1 MAGRRNRPAFWKSRN
16 LLLLAGAGSASLL
29 VCVCLAAPWLAPFDP
44 AAIDLSVRLQPPS
57 VEHWLGTDNLG
68 RDMLSRVLWGGRIS
82 ITVTAIV
89 LLVSL
94 VAGMLIGLVCGY
106 SGGMVEELGMRLTDL
121 FYALPG
127 IVLALALIGALG
139 PSIAALVLALALT
152 GWVRYARLAR
162 SLVFTVKTSEFV
174 EAARAIGATDSHIMR
189 KHLLP
194 ASVGPVSVQLSLD
207 AGVTVLAI
215 AGLSFL
221 GLGIQRP
228 APEWGTMLVDARPYM
243 DYAPHLVLPPGV
255 AIFILV
261 FGFNVLSE
269 GLENLLRPGEPHGRL
284 EW

>member
-1 MAGRRNRPAFWKSRN
+1 MAFWKSCN
-16 LLLLAGAGSASLL
+16 LLLLAGADSASLL
-29 VCVCLAAPWLAPFDP
+29 ICACLAAPWLAPFEPD
-44 AAIDLSVRLQPPS
+44 AIDLSIRLQAPS
-57 VEHWLGTDNLG
+57 GENWLGTDNLG
-68 RDMLSRVLWGGRIS
+68 RDVLSRVLWGGRLS
-82 ITVTAIV
+82 ITITAIV

-94 VAGMLIGLVCGY
+94 IAGMIIGLICGY
-106 SGGMVEELGMRLTDL
+106 SGGIVEELGMRLTDL

-127 IVLALALIGALG
+127 IILALALIGALG

-162 SLVFTVKTSEFV
+162 SLVLTVKTSEFI
-174 EAARAIGATDSHIMR
+174 EAARAVGATDSHIMR

-194 ASVGPVSVQLSLD
+194 ASVGPVATQLSLD

-269 GLENLLRPGEPHGRL
+269 ELENLLRPG
-284 EW
+284 

>member
-1 MAGRRNRPAFWKSRN
+1 MAGRRKREAFRPSRN
-16 LLLLAGAGSASLL
+16 LLLLAGAGSALML
-29 VCVCLAAPWLAPFDP
+29 VCACLAAPWLAPFDP
-44 AAIDLSVRLQPPS
+44 VAIDLSGRLQSPS
-57 VEHWLGTDNLG
+57 AEHWLGTDNLG

-82 ITVTAIV
+82 ITVTAVV
-89 LLVSL
+89 LMVSL
-94 VAGMLIGLVCGY
+94 VAGMVVGVICGY
-106 SGGMVEELGMRLTDL
+106 SGGIVEELGMRFTDL
-121 FYALPG
+121 IYALPG
-127 IVLALALIGALG
+127 FILALALIGVLG
-139 PSIAALVLALALT
+139 PSVAALVLALGLT

-162 SLVFTVKTSEFV
+162 SLVLAVKTSEFV

-194 ASVGPVSVQLSLD
+194 ASVGPVSAQLSLD

-228 APEWGTMLVDARPYM
+228 VPEWGTMLVDARPYM

-269 GLENLLRPGEPHGRL
+269 GLENWLRPG
-284 EW
+284 

>member
-1 MAGRRNRPAFWKSRN
+1 MAGRRNEAALWISRN
-16 LLLLAGAGSASLL
+16 LLLLAGAGFASLL
-29 VCVCLAAPWLAPFDP
+29 VCACLAAPWLAPFDP
-44 AAIDLSVRLQPPS
+44 VAIDLSGRLQSPS
-57 VEHWLGTDNLG
+57 AEHWLGTDNLG
-68 RDMLSRVLWGGRIS
+68 RDMLSRVLWGGRVS

-94 VAGMLIGLVCGY
+94 IAGMLIGLVCGY
-106 SGGMVEELGMRLTDL
+106 SGGVVEELGMRLTDL
-121 FYALPG
+121 FYALPS
-127 IVLALALIGALG
+127 IVLALALIGAIG
-139 PSIAALVLALALT
+139 SSIAALVLALALT

-162 SLVFTVKTSEFV
+162 SLVLTVKTSEFV
-174 EAARAIGATDSHIMR
+174 TAAWAIGATDSHIMR

-194 ASVGPVSVQLSLD
+194 ASVGPVSAQLSLD

-261 FGFNVLSE
+261 FGFNALSQ
-269 GLENLLRPGEPHGRL
+269 GLENWLRPG
-284 EW
+284 